1 MTHEEKQELKAN
13 LINNIIF
20 YNDQLEILWKYHPE
34 NPNKVDIV
42 LEYDNLKN
50 EIHLLEDQI
59 QQLGE

>member
-1 MTHEEKQELKAN
+1 MVKQEKHQLKIN
-13 LINNIIF
+13 LINDIIF
-20 YNDQLEILWKYHPE
+20 YNDQLETLWKYHPE